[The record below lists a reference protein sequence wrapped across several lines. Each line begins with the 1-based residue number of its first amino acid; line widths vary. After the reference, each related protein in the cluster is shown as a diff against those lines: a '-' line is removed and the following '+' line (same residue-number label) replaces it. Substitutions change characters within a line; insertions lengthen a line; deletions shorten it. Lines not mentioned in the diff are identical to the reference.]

1 MRTIRISLISLTSIL
16 ILSLIGLLVS
26 NFAEWQ
32 KIINVCYFIALLT
45 SVIILILFIVD
56 LKRKRADCPFT
67 LKQDCPYNKISQCPY
82 DTRYCHAFQTNKK
95 TKIRRYIFV
104 GLLIAA
110 IGLYLLSLIIFR
122 NQSIFW
128 RTIETISLSVIS
140 AGIVAILID
149 LPGKMK
155 EYQSYFVDLLSSNE
169 YLKHLDEDGLSN
181 LRQRVTWLQHA
192 QDYPNMPRELLQLDE
207 SICRMMRA
215 PYFRRFSQIMILR
228 KQDELI
234 RKRCSVEY
242 TVQNPGANGDTAY
255 VDIGLSNSVIFSS
268 KSLTNDNLLKKEVN
282 DVLKINK
289 FVAYI
294 DGSTIPLNLMPHIRI
309 LVYKG
314 KSDNSNY
321 NGEIH
326 LAPLKEYSNKL
337 SPLSAK
343 ELSKNK
349 KEASIITEI
358 ADSNAI
364 DLFIEFQK
372 ELIIKFEYE
381 IVVPSE
387 DKCFSKR
394 LRYPA
399 QEFLLDYSLLEGFD
413 GTTLSGD
420 LIGTLIDSKDISLFQ
435 SDDKKRLIFNTK
447 GWLLP
452 KNGVFI
458 VHSN

>member
-1 MRTIRISLISLTSIL
+1 MKTKRIVLISLNTIL
-16 ILSLIGLLVS
+16 ILSLIGLLIGNMVT
-26 NFAEWQ
+26 WP
-32 KIINVCYFIALLT
+32 KIVEVCYWIALLT
-45 SVIILILFIVD
+45 SITILFISLID
-56 LKRKRADCPFT
+56 LKQKRADCPFT
-67 LKQDCPYNKISQCPY
+67 LKQDCPYNKLSQCPY

-104 GLLIAA
+104 VLLFVA
-110 IGLYLLSLIIFR
+110 IILYVLSLIFFHDK
-122 NQSIFW
+122 NTLW
-128 RTIETISLSVIS
+128 KTIETISLSVIS

-169 YLKHLDEDGLSN
+169 YLKHLDEEGLSN

-207 SICRMMRA
+207 SICKMMRA
-215 PYFRRFSQIMILR
+215 PYFKRFSQIMMLTKKDDFIH
-228 KQDELI
+228 
-234 RKRCSVEY
+234 KRCSVEY
-242 TVQNPGANGDTAY
+242 TVQNPGANGDTAS
-255 VDIGLSNSVIFSS
+255 VDIGLSNSVIFSQ
-268 KSLTNDNLLKKEVN
+268 KALTIDEILKKEAN
-282 DVLKINK
+282 NILRIHK

-294 DGSTIPLNLMPHIRI
+294 DGSTTAYDLKPHTRI
-309 LVYKG
+309 LIYKG

-326 LAPLKEYSNKL
+326 IAPLKSYSNKL

-343 ELSKNK
+343 DLAKSKK
-349 KEASIITEI
+349 YSPITEI
-358 ADSNAI
+358 ADSNEI
-364 DLFIEFQK
+364 DLFIKFQK

-381 IVVPSE
+381 IIVPSK

-394 LRYPA
+394 LRYPV
-399 QEFLLDYSLLEGFD
+399 QEFLLDYSLLDGFD
-413 GTTLSGD
+413 GITISGD

-435 SDDKKRLIFNTK
+435 SEDKKRLIFNTK
-447 GWLLP
+447 SWLLP